1 MVENISPVLLVLLL
15 FPVAFGVIWSSV
27 VYLLAWVSGWQRLA
41 RHYRSARPPS
51 GQPWGGFWAMI
62 GPVSYRGT
70 LTLQAAPEGLYLTMM
85 VLFRLGHPT
94 LLIPWHHIKRRANAP
109 GSLFTWLTLEL
120 GEPQLA
126 TLRLPTGLVDEQV
139 LARYTGSTSA

>member
-1 MVENISPVLLVLLL
+1 MFIPLLVLLIL
-15 FPVAFGVIWSSV
+15 GSFILIWSSV
-27 VYLLAWVSGWQRLA
+27 VYLLAWVSGWQQLA

-94 LLIPWHHIKRRANAP
+94 LLIPWHAIKRHTNAP
-109 GSLFTWLTLEL
+109 GSLFTWLALEL
-120 GEPQLA
+120 GEPRIT
-126 TLRLPTGLVDEQV
+126 TLRLPIGLVDEQV
-139 LARYTGSTSA
+139 LARYIGSPVA